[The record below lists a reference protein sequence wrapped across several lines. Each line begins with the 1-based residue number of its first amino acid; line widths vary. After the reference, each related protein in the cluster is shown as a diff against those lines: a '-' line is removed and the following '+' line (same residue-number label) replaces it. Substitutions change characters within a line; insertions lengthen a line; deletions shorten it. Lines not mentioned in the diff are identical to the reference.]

1 MSECKTIDQEIE
13 ELEDGIKKEFYD
25 EVLVSLGGSLV
36 DVELSL
42 KDFMIAFKK
51 EIGRASCRERV

>member
-1 MSECKTIDQEIE
+1 MDKIFLKNLAFFGFHGVLQEE
-13 ELEDGIKKEFYD
+13 KN
-25 EVLVSLGGSLV
+25 LGQKFFV

-42 KDFMIAFKK
+42 DLKEAGKS